1 MAKMGRLFDNRIT
14 IHQIHSLCDWNK
26 HKRVQRYAMTRR
38 KTASGKYRLKISGS
52 SRFRQ
57 DTQRGQWYS
66 RPATVRAVTN
76 PPQAM
81 GAALSDRQLGC
92 NSRGV
97 SSLLTVWW
105 LPLRYHASAFSG
117 CRGQI
122 ENAFYHKARCRAV
135 YWSRAA
141 YDPYLS
147 FLMIMPDE
155 AGQALGFFTCSWMFS
170 AAWWQRSKKG
180 LAPSLYGTIIRS
192 YIENEGGAACWSIE
206 NLGMLASLFQN
217 WMSRNTQH
225 FLWIFKGQSFYH

>member
-1 MAKMGRLFDNRIT
+1 MSEVRG
-14 IHQIHSLCDWNK
+14 SPPNK
-26 HKRVQRYAMTRR
+26 
-38 KTASGKYRLKISGS
+38 KTAFGGLLFHTKNKSPSKPVSSLEGFLLPANSNFRLHIS
-52 SRFRQ
+52 
-57 DTQRGQWYS
+57 Y
-66 RPATVRAVTN
+66 
-76 PPQAM
+76 
-81 GAALSDRQLGC
+81 

-105 LPLRYHASAFSG
+105 FSLRNYTSAFSG
-117 CRGQI
+117 YRGQI

-155 AGQALGFFTCSWMFS
+155 AGQALGFFTCSWMLS